1 MARVTREQVTEYQT
15 ISQRIENAATDAIRE
30 LLGTVDL
37 TDEKT
42 WPDVIDYV
50 VQTFGHYG
58 NLSADLGSQWYQR
71 CRDIQTD
78 GKTTYTATPHFDS
91 NLYGRITN
99 EAKKILEDAKSG
111 EATAD
116 EVVEK
121 LTASVG
127 NYVAKCNRDSVQ
139 ENLWAENEE
148 PAKSGRNRA
157 DVQKEKGYKQ
167 RYRGGTHYE
176 TTVKPNGRKG
186 YRYAGV
192 VSGRVRFMRVPRA
205 DCHCAFCITMASRGA
220 VYKTRETAGGGDPVN
235 RYHRDCRCSIV
246 PVAGGDSIAGYTDE
260 LNGYYDAYADA
271 YEKLYELWDGEHDGT
286 LTGDDADLMARIN
299 AAREAHK
306 ELKESNPDLPEWQP
320 LNEVQ
325 IVMRYQNKGM
335 T

>member
-15 ISQRIENAATDAIRE
+15 IAKKLEDAATDAIRT

-37 TDEKT
+37 TDEAA

-58 NLSADLGSQWYQR
+58 NFSADLGSQWYQR
-71 CRDIQTD
+71 CRDIETD

-116 EVVEK
+116 ETVDK

-139 ENLWAENEE
+139 ENLNRENEA
-148 PAKSGRNRA
+148 PATSGRSRTQI
-157 DVQKEKGYKQ
+157 QKEKGY
-167 RYRGGTHYE
+167 RSTARRMRE
-176 TTVKPNGRKG
+176 RVK
-186 YRYAGV
+186 
-192 VSGRVRFMRVPRA
+192 FMRVPRA

-220 VYKTRETAGGGDPVN
+220 VYRTRETAGGGDPVN
-235 RYHRDCRCSIV
+235 RYHRDCRCSVV
-246 PVAGGDSIAGYTDE
+246 PVQGEDPIISGYEGE
-260 LNGYYDAYADA
+260 LNRYYETYADA
-271 YEKLYELWDGEHDGT
+271 YEYLGDLWRKSPADYT
-286 LTGDDADLMARIN
+286 QQDADIMARIN
-299 AAREAHK
+299 DAHK
-306 ELKESNPDLPEWQP
+306 RHVERQKADPSLPDWKPI
-320 LNEVQ
+320 NEVS
-325 IVMRYQNKGM
+325 IVMRYQNEGM

>member
-15 ISQRIENAATDAIRE
+15 IAQRIENAATDEMRE

-37 TDEKT
+37 TDETT
-42 WPDVIDYV
+42 WPDVIDYI

-71 CRDIQTD
+71 CRDIETD
-78 GKTTYTATPHFDS
+78 GKTNYTATPHFDS

-99 EAKKILEDAKSG
+99 EAKEILEAAKSG

-116 EVVEK
+116 EVAEK

-127 NYVAKCNRDSVQ
+127 NYVAKCNRDSVR
-139 ENLWAENEE
+139 ENLNRENEA
-148 PAKSGRNRA
+148 PATSGRRSPTRTEIQA
-157 DVQKEKGYKQ
+157 Q
-167 RYRGGTHYE
+167 
-176 TTVKPNGRKG
+176 KG
-186 YRYAGV
+186 YRSKARRMRE
-192 VSGRVRFMRVPRA
+192 RVKFMRVPRA

-220 VYKTRETAGGGDPVN
+220 VYRTRETAGGGDPVN

-246 PVAGGDSIAGYTDE
+246 PVEGDDPIIDGYGEEVAGYYET
-260 LNGYYDAYADA
+260 YADA
-271 YEKLYELWDGEHDGT
+271 YDYLGALWRKSPEEYTEK
-286 LTGDDADLMARIN
+286 DADIMARIDK
-299 AAREAHK
+299 AHAEHERHKK
-306 ELKESNPDLPEWQP
+306 ENPNLPEWKP

-325 IVMRYQNKGM
+325 IVMRYQNEGM

>member
-15 ISQRIENAATDAIRE
+15 IAQRIENAATDAIRT

-42 WPDVIDYV
+42 WPDVIDYI

-58 NLSADLGSQWYQR
+58 NFSADLGSQWYQR
-71 CRDIQTD
+71 CRDIETD

-99 EAKKILEDAKSG
+99 EARAILEDAKSG
-111 EATAD
+111 KATVD
-116 EVVEK
+116 EVAEK

-139 ENLWAENEE
+139 ENLNRENEA
-148 PAKSGRNRA
+148 PATSGRRSPTRTEIQA
-157 DVQKEKGYKQ
+157 Q
-167 RYRGGTHYE
+167 
-176 TTVKPNGRKG
+176 KG
-186 YRYAGV
+186 YRSKARRMRE
-192 VSGRVRFMRVPRA
+192 RVKFMRVPRA

-220 VYKTRETAGGGDPVN
+220 VYRTRETAGGGDPVN
-235 RYHRDCRCSIV
+235 RYHRDCRCSVV
-246 PVAGGDSIAGYTDE
+246 PVEGDDPIIDGYGEEVAGYYET
-260 LNGYYDAYADA
+260 YADA
-271 YEKLYELWDGEHDGT
+271 YDYLGDLWRKSPADYT
-286 LTGDDADLMARIN
+286 QQDADIMARIDK
-299 AAREAHK
+299 AHAEHERHKK
-306 ELKESNPDLPEWQP
+306 ENPNLPEWRP

-325 IVMRYQNKGM
+325 IVMRYQNEGM